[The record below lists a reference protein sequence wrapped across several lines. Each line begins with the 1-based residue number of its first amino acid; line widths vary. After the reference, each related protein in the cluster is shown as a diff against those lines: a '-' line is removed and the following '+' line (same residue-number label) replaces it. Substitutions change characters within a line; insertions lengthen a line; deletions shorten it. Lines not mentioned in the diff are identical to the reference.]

1 MKKIILTLILFL
13 VVGLCQV
20 QAEETSY
27 PAEKTIEKSMYPN
40 EINPPHALW
49 RGVLNVATCW
59 LEIPRE
65 IILENSKFPLFGI
78 VSGAFR
84 GTFFT
89 STRAVLSVLDI
100 GLLGFTGPSGYD
112 PDIFPEYVW
121 NSQWNPYS
129 KNVTTDILDQE
140 EQFQVQS
147 ISNLREDAKVF
158 SIH

>member
-13 VVGLCQV
+13 LTGFC
-20 QAEETSY
+20 QAEADGTYYASEDTFEKAVY
-27 PAEKTIEKSMYPN
+27 PQK
-40 EINPPHALW
+40 INPRHAML

-65 IILENSKFPLFGI
+65 IILENSKYPFAGI

-84 GTFFT
+84 GAFFT

-100 GLLGFTGPSGYD
+100 GFLGFTGPSGYD

-129 KNVTTDILDQE
+129 KNVLTDILDQE
-140 EQFQVQS
+140 EQFHIQS
-147 ISNLREDAKVF
+147 ASIGAKK
-158 SIH
+158 

>member
-13 VVGLCQV
+13 LTGFCR
-20 QAEETSY
+20 AEAEAVETYYSSEDTFEKAVY
-27 PAEKTIEKSMYPN
+27 PQ
-40 EINPPHALW
+40 EINPRHAVW
-49 RGVLNVATCW
+49 RGFINVATGW

-65 IILENSKFPLFGI
+65 IIIENSKYPLFGI
-78 VSGAFR
+78 VTGAIR

-89 STRAVLSVLDI
+89 SARAVLSVVDI

-129 KNVTTDILDQE
+129 QNVLTDILNQN
-140 EQFQVQS
+140 EQFHIQS
-147 ISNLREDAKVF
+147 A
-158 SIH
+158 SIGARK